1 MGIFKRIKDIISAN
15 INDLLDKFE
24 DPENMI
30 DQMIKEMEE
39 SILELRKQT
48 ASSIAA
54 SKMTEKKLGETEKDL
69 AKWMKNAELAV
80 TEGQDDLARKALA
93 RKREIASHLEGLKKQ
108 LADEESMIGQMK
120 SDLHLVEEKVQE
132 ARRKRET
139 LLMKKRAADTKK
151 KMLESRESARS
162 AFDGSASSI
171 INGFDSFDKYE
182 SKIERELAEVEAR
195 ADLDNDLKE
204 ADLENQFSHLQ
215 VDTDVEDE
223 LAAMKAK
230 MSKKKK

>member
-1 MGIFKRIKDIISAN
+1 MGIFKRLKDIISAN

-24 DPENMI
+24 DPEHMI

-48 ASSIAA
+48 ATSIAA
-54 SKMTEKKLGETEKDL
+54 AKMTEKKVEAAAKDE

-80 TEGQDDLARKALA
+80 SEGQDELARKALS
-93 RKREIASHLEGLKKQ
+93 RKKEVSDHHEVLKTQ
-108 LADEESMIGQMK
+108 HADEVTMIDKMR

-139 LLMKKRAADTKK
+139 LLMKKRAAETKQ
-151 KMLESRESARS
+151 KMLESSEKARS

-171 INGFDSFDKYE
+171 INGFDSFAKYE
-182 SKIERELAEVEAR
+182 DKIERELAEVEAR
-195 ADLDNDLKE
+195 AELNDEKNDTNLDQE
-204 ADLENQFSHLQ
+204 FAHLQ
-215 VDTDVEDE
+215 SDSDVEDE
-223 LAAMKAK
+223 LAALK
-230 MSKKKK
+230 SKIKKNKK